1 MVAMVREI
9 SFRWKSGLWTS
20 QGVDT
25 TKGWRVLIVSADTNR
40 DFVQSALS
48 NWAIEPVCCA
58 SLQEAQSF
66 LPDETFSLIFCEDT
80 LSDGTYRDILRPPGK
95 PMKTRLVVISEVSDD
110 QNYNEAKQLGAFD
123 VISSPCRRS
132 DIQWVVIRAIQEEA
146 KHSRAKGRF

>member
-1 MVAMVREI
+1 MFRE
-9 SFRWKSGLWTS
+9 SPVFGPAK
-20 QGVDT
+20 GVDT
-25 TKGWRVLIVSADTNR
+25 TKGWRVLVVSAETNR

-48 NWAIEPVCCA
+48 NWAIEPICCS
-58 SLQEAQSF
+58 SLQEARSY

-110 QNYNEAKQLGAFD
+110 QKYDEAKQLGAFD

-132 DIQWVVIRAIQEEA
+132 DIQWMVIRAIQEES
-146 KHSRAKGRF
+146 KHSGARGRF